1 MDYFLKYLNLEE
13 TLLFVSLQILGVSSK
28 LKLL

>member
-13 TLLFVSLQILGVSSK
+13 TLLFVSLQISGVSSK